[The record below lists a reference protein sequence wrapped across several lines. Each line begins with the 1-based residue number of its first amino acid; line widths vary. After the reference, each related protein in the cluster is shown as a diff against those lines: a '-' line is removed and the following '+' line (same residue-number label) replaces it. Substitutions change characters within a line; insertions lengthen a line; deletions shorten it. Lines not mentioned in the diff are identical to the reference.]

1 MKFSH
6 ACDHCTIDPCY
17 FLIQGIGNQQS
28 SFHPSVPKGD
38 YHLSIST
45 LGGREN
51 YSPPREDYRLSQPW
65 GIIISHDTEGLSL
78 RGRISTSHYPGDY
91 NSDRGLCPSLP
102 WGIITPKEEYH
113 LSPPWG
119 IITQT
124 EDYHPSLPWEIITP
138 KADYHPS
145 LPWGIITQT
154 KDYHPS
160 PP

>member
-1 MKFSH
+1 MKCSH

-51 YSPPREDYRLSQPW
+51 YHPLER
-65 GIIISHDTEGLSL
+65 ITASHNAEGLSSLTIL
-78 RGRISTSHYPGDY
+78 RDYHSEEGLAPLTTLGDY

-102 WGIITPKEEYH
+102 
-113 LSPPWG
+113 
-119 IITQT
+119 
-124 EDYHPSLPWEIITP
+124 
-138 KADYHPS
+138 
-145 LPWGIITQT
+145 
-154 KDYHPS
+154 
-160 PP
+160 

>member
-1 MKFSH
+1 MKCSH

-51 YSPPREDYRLSQPW
+51 YHPLER
-65 GIIISHDTEGLSL
+65 ITASHNPEGLSL
-78 RGRISTSHYPGDY
+78 RGRISTPHYPGDY

-113 LSPPWG
+113 FSAPWG

-145 LPWGIITQT
+145 LPWGIITAT
-154 KDYHPS
+154 EDYHPS
-160 PP
+160 PQ